1 MPIYQYLCNECGH
14 QADYLV
20 RTVGEVPV
28 GCMECSSTDLLKVLH
43 GQIFGI
49 GRSKANERSQQPIP
63 SSIGEPVAVIFL
75 DIIVQRSA
83 KEYKDMN

>member
-20 RTVGEVPV
+20 RNVGEMPV
-28 GCMECSSTDLLKVLH
+28 GCMECSSTDLLRVLH

-49 GRSKANERSQQPIP
+49 GSSKNKERIQQQLPP
-63 SSIGEPVAVIFL
+63 SIGEPVAVVFL

-83 KEYKDMN
+83 KDYKNMN